1 MSSELNA
8 IELQEKV
15 NTLQK
20 WGAEYRAQNVA
31 VLGDGQVF
39 IKRTEDG
46 QLRSVKSRVDF
57 FESKGEIAVVQ
68 KKAMITAKGYYKA
81 NQIAGLSI
89 ITPDKLT
96 LPDGNIVVNPYPVI
110 DPESGTIRKV
120 WVKKIAIGFSPT
132 GNLVIS
138 SATLLYDVNMYF
150 IQDLVKKVKKD
161 CEMGKICLEATLTD
175 DEKAKGSFYKI
186 EGMLGIW
193 VDHSHK
199 DTFLAVENF
208 IQKKLFA
215 ERNAQSICERLVFS
229 KHPALA
235 FSFVECE
242 GPEYKRRASLPI
254 IGFRNDFTRKELL
267 ELADQANRG
276 EEISFNGKQ
285 VEVIEAD
292 GTASAEE
299 IEAEID
305 TDELSSQAEEGVVF

>member
-1 MSSELNA
+1 MSTEPNA

-15 NTLQK
+15 NILQK

-46 QLRSVKSRVDF
+46 QLRSVKGRVDLL
-57 FESKGEIAVVQ
+57 ESKGEIAFVQ
-68 KKAMITAKGYYKA
+68 NKAMITAKGYYKA
-81 NQIAGLSI
+81 NQIAGISI
-89 ITPDKLT
+89 ITPDKLI

-110 DPESGTIRKV
+110 DQESSTISKV

-150 IQDLVKKVKKD
+150 IQDLVKRVKNNAGV
-161 CEMGKICLEATLTD
+161 GKICAEAALTEE
-175 DEKAKGSFYKI
+175 EKSKGGFYKI
-186 EGMLGIW
+186 EGFLGVW
-193 VDHSHK
+193 VDYSHK
-199 DTFLAVENF
+199 ETFKAVENF

-235 FSFVECE
+235 FSFVEYE
-242 GPEYKRRASLPI
+242 GPEYKRKTSLPI
-254 IGFRNDFTRKELL
+254 VGYINDFTRKELL
-267 ELADQANRG
+267 DIAEKANQG
-276 EEISFNGKQ
+276 DEISFNGKQ
-285 VEVIEAD
+285 VEVIEANA
-292 GTASAEE
+292 TASAED
-299 IEAEID
+299 IETETD
-305 TDELSSQAEEGVVF
+305 TDELSSQAEEGVTF